1 MLQWKEA
8 GDGYKKIAKKLNEL
22 GIPSPDAGR
31 YRRDHGSRYRV
42 PGKWHPNTV
51 RDLCTNPIIAG
62 IKEYGKR
69 SEGRYRRLGIDGPR
83 ELTDQDLRPNGKP
96 KMLENPLELWVRP
109 ENGAPPQ
116 FGFGTLGGD
125 PAQGHYG
132 QERPAD
138 WWTQPE
144 QS

>member
-1 MLQWKEA
+1 MLCQPSPLLVKSIIQLLMLQWKEA

-62 IKEYGKR
+62 IKKYGIWKTIRGPVSTAWNRWATRVNR
-69 SEGRYRRLGIDGPR
+69 SGSSSQWQTKDV
-83 ELTDQDLRPNGKP
+83 GKS
-96 KMLENPLELWVRP
+96 
-109 ENGAPPQ
+109 
-116 FGFGTLGGD
+116 T
-125 PAQGHYG
+125 
-132 QERPAD
+132 
-138 WWTQPE
+138 
-144 QS
+144 